1 MSAIVKEKIFDELR
15 RYHVQVLPKKLATER
30 MEDAKESLSLIEDK
44 IIAMLLSLVNGKA
57 VFADSTEELEAFRR
71 KIELPSASEEIEK
84 KNKGLLVAKVDWL
97 VQILAMAKEPNFVL
111 RKPRVKKTA

>member
-30 MEDAKESLSLIEDK
+30 MDSARDQLGLIEDK
-44 IIAMLLSLVNGKA
+44 VIAMLLSLVNGKA
-57 VFADSTEELEAFRR
+57 IFADSTEELQAFRR
-71 KIELPSASEEIEK
+71 KIELPSASEEMEK
-84 KNKGLLVAKVDWL
+84 KNKGLFVAKIDWL
-97 VQILAMAKEPNFVL
+97 LQILLMAKEPNFEL

>member
-15 RYHVQVLPKKLATER
+15 RYHVQVLPKRLATER
-30 MEDAKESLSLIEDK
+30 MEEAKNQLGLIED

-57 VFADSTEELEAFRR
+57 IFADSTEELEAFRR
-71 KIELPSASEEIEK
+71 KIQTTSSADEIEK
-84 KNKGLLVAKVDWL
+84 KNKSLFIAKIDWL
-97 VQILAMAKEPNFVL
+97 QQILVMAKEPNFEL